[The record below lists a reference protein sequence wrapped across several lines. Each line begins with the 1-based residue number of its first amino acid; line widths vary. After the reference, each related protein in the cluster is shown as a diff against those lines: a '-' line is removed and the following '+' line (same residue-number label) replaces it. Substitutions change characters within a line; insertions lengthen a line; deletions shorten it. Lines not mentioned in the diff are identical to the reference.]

1 MGCSQQQII
10 TQQSKTQQARQYR
23 ETALAKTN
31 AGTWLAGM
39 WGNAWGRYEGEWTD
53 GKHYVKGKIA
63 GSELKHA
70 RLYSDL
76 LLVSN

>member
-53 GKHYVKGKIA
+53 G
-63 GSELKHA
+63 ETL
-70 RLYSDL
+70 
-76 LLVSN
+76 